1 MPRRSVRS
9 RQHGV
14 RNRKDLGRKRTHSP
28 VRLQERGT
36 HPTHR
41 VRGPIR
47 HSPPGHS
54 RDQRRVSRRYGSA
67 SAIAGA
73 RLERARG
80 RDDRAQRRDDRA
92 QRRDDISK
100 FIADYGE
107 IICIRNRLEDIQT
120 IYDSLIP
127 NGTTGLQIVSLKH
140 SVDSVITEM
149 DTNRQNIPIGYRQSS
164 SIIDSAGHRIVI
176 EEKKEEF
183 TRKIELFLDQIIE
196 GDTTQSSSTEE
207 SDRSA
212 ESSQ

>member
-28 VRLQERGT
+28 VRFQERGT

-54 RDQRRVSRRYGSA
+54 RDQRRATRRYGSA
-67 SAIAGA
+67 SAIADA
-73 RLERARG
+73 RLQ
-80 RDDRAQRRDDRA
+80 RAQRRDDRA

-100 FIADYGE
+100 FITDYGE
-107 IICIRNRLEDIQT
+107 IICIRNRLEDIQF
-120 IYDSLIP
+120 IHDNLLP
-127 NGTTGLQIVSLKH
+127 NGTTGRQIVSLKH
-140 SVDSVITEM
+140 SVDSVKTEM
-149 DTNRQNIPIGYRQSS
+149 DTNLQNIPIGYSQSS
-164 SIIDSAGHRIVI
+164 SIVDSNGHRIVI

-183 TRKIELFLDQIIE
+183 TKKIELFLNQIIE

-207 SDRSA
+207 SDGSA
-212 ESSQ
+212 ESSR